1 MNKYE
6 RHSYILEIIKDN
18 VIQTQED
25 LAKKLLQYGVYAT
38 QATISRDIRELKL
51 IKVASGND
59 TYRYATSITESEND
73 FESRLKNVFIES
85 VVTVDVAKNIV
96 VVKTLSGMAQA
107 AAAALD
113 AMEHPE
119 IVGCI
124 AGDDTIIVV
133 SPDEKAAAKL
143 SSKLK
148 LLIK

>member
-25 LAKKLLQYGVYAT
+25 LSKKLLQYGVYAT

-51 IKVASGND
+51 IKVSSGGD
-59 TYRYATSITESEND
+59 TYRYATSITENESD

-85 VVTVDVAKNIV
+85 VVAVDIAKNIV

-113 AMEHPE
+113 TMEHSE
-119 IVGCI
+119 VVGCI

-133 SPDEKAAAKL
+133 SPDDKSAAKL

>member
-25 LAKKLLQYGVYAT
+25 LSKKLLQYGVYAT

-59 TYRYATSITESEND
+59 AYRYATSITESEND

-85 VVTVDVAKNIV
+85 VVAVDVAKNIV

-113 AMEHPE
+113 TMEYPE

-133 SPDEKAAAKL
+133 SPDEKTAAKL

-148 LLIK
+148 PLIK